1 MSYLGYPYQ
10 IKQSSPVYN
19 TEFDGDYVKIPQGTT
34 TQRDNNIPLP
44 ESGMFRFNTDESSFE
59 GYDGSEWGSIGGGF
73 KGAFTL
79 ADSTV
84 QTIYL
89 SALPFYLSNGNFS
102 PICLKAG
109 VVPFLL
115 ADGVTEIE
123 YKVN

>member
-19 TEFDGDYVKIPQGTT
+19 TEFDGDYIKIPQGTT

-44 ESGMFRFNTDESSFE
+44 ESGMFRFNSTKNSFE
-59 GYDGSEWGSIGGGF
+59 GYDGTEWSNIGGSYEVSYTTF
-73 KGAFTL
+73 
-79 ADSTV
+79 DSTV